1 LFAACRRE
9 FIDMQQTN
17 ELMAAFAGILQFIRR
32 NVDYFSIHE
41 KSIAWQTLLV
51 KSFALFSVVFC
62 RILENKRVLSIP

>member
-9 FIDMQQTN
+9 FIDVQQTN
-17 ELMAAFAGILQFIRR
+17 DLMAAFAGILQFICRK
-32 NVDYFSIHE
+32 VDYFSIYE

-51 KSFALFSVVFC
+51 KSFASFSVVFC